1 VEVDMTDRDVEEM
14 LETLAMRQQVFQ
26 HIKAA
31 QFSLA
36 IMVTEAEETMRQ
48 NGERMLAAEIDQVIS
63 RLKNA
68 SYILR
73 QLEK

>member
-1 VEVDMTDRDVEEM
+1 MTDRDVEEM

-36 IMVTEAEETMRQ
+36 IMVAEAEETMRQ
-48 NGERMLAAEIDQVIS
+48 NGERMLAAEIDQVIG

>member
-1 VEVDMTDRDVEEM
+1 MTDRDVEEM

-31 QFSLA
+31 QFSMA

-48 NGERMLAAEIDQVIS
+48 NGERMLAAEIDQVIGK
-63 RLKNA
+63 LKNA

>member
-1 VEVDMTDRDVEEM
+1 MTDRDVEEM
-14 LETLAMRQQVFQ
+14 LETLAMRQQVFR

-48 NGERMLAAEIDQVIS
+48 NGERMLAAEIDQVIGK
-63 RLKNA
+63 LKNA

>member
-1 VEVDMTDRDVEEM
+1 MTDRDVEEM

-63 RLKNA
+63 KLKNA

>member
-1 VEVDMTDRDVEEM
+1 MTDRDVEEM

-36 IMVTEAEETMRQ
+36 IMVTEAEETMKQ
-48 NGERMLAAEIDQVIS
+48 NGERILAAEIDQVIGK
-63 RLKNA
+63 LKNA

>member
-1 VEVDMTDRDVEEM
+1 MTDRDVEEM

-48 NGERMLAAEIDQVIS
+48 NGERMLAAEIDQVIGK
-63 RLKNA
+63 LKNA

>member
-1 VEVDMTDRDVEEM
+1 MTDRDVEEM

-36 IMVTEAEETMRQ
+36 IMVAEAEETMRQ
-48 NGERMLAAEIDQVIS
+48 NGERMLAAEIDQVIGK
-63 RLKNA
+63 LKNA

>member
-1 VEVDMTDRDVEEM
+1 MTDRDVEEM
-14 LETLAMRQQVFQ
+14 LETLAMRQQVFS

-36 IMVTEAEETMRQ
+36 IMVAEAEETMKQ
-48 NGERMLAAEIDQVIS
+48 NGERILAAEIDQVIS
-63 RLKNA
+63 KLKNA